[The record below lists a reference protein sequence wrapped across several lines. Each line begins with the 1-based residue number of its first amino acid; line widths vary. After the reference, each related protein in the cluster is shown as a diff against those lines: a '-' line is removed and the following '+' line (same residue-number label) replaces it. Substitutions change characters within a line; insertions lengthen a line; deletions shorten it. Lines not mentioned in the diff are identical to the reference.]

1 MTSHQRA
8 LNREETTVACPH
20 GPPATSRNA
29 LLGSL
34 FLDKLTRGL
43 AVYLPRFWGL
53 PGAVTAGQA
62 QSLGPQELEFPPAMR
77 QTQKLA
83 VTTSRLDYP
92 VEVVHLSKRAL
103 KILQNHANSQQSNQP
118 YIIFQATFHPSS
130 YFLRPVMWRS
140 ELTSVILVSQSE
152 TFR

>member
-8 LNREETTVACPH
+8 LNREETKVACPH

-29 LLGSL
+29 LPGSL

-43 AVYLPRFWGL
+43 AVYPPRFWGL
-53 PGAVTAGQA
+53 PGPVTAGQA
-62 QSLGPQELEFPPAMR
+62 QSLGPQELAFPPAMR

-103 KILQNHANSQQSNQP
+103 KIITKSCKLTTKQPTLHHFPNH
-118 YIIFQATFHPSS
+118 ISS
-130 YFLRPVMWRS
+130 KFLFFKTCNV
-140 ELTSVILVSQSE
+140 EK
-152 TFR
+152 